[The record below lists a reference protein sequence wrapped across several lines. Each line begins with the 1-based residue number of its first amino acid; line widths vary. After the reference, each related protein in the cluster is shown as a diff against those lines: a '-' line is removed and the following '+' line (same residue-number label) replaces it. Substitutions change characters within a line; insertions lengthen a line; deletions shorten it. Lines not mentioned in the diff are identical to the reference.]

1 MQYEITNTARGV
13 SLSPD
18 DLDLIGSDLGRRLDP
33 LLESFPQ
40 DAAYL
45 RVLINDEAGRPFV
58 EVTLRL
64 SLHGDLILAHEVGPA
79 FRPAFEQALGE
90 LRRQVLAYKDRHGRD
105 RSRKQRQAATS

>member
-1 MQYEITNTARGV
+1 MQYDITNTARGV
-13 SLSPD
+13 SLSQD
-18 DLDLIGSDLGRRLDP
+18 DLDLISSDLGRRLDP
-33 LLESFPQ
+33 LLASFPQ

-64 SLHGDLILAHEVGPA
+64 SLHGDLIRAHEVGPA